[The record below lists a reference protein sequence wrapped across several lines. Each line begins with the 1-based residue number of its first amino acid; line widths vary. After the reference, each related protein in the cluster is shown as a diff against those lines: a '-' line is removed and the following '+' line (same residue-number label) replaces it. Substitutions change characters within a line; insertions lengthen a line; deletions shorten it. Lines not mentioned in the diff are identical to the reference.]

1 MEKDRKKK
9 GYGIGMGL
17 EGREK
22 LQVIGMGREGKG
34 RRSPKGYRIEM
45 ELDGKGIKTGIKERM
60 GEEGSEER
68 RN

>member
-1 MEKDRKKK
+1 MGHGGEAQ
-9 GYGIGMGL
+9 GIRN
-17 EGREK
+17 GRDK
-22 LQVIGMGREGKG
+22 VYIKGMGREGKG